1 MAARPHQCEEPRPLR
16 GFFFFKAAT
25 LVHSAAC
32 SIRHRPCT
40 RPSND
45 ITTASEKTMS
55 LLPLVRPRRLDFR
68 AIGAAG
74 LTALALALPCVP
86 ALAFQPSPVQP
97 DESNLD
103 NHQTYRNRDGAT
115 VHAPAHSLSGKA
127 PEGATARCRDG
138 TYSFSRHRSGTCS
151 RHGGVASWL

>member
-1 MAARPHQCEEPRPLR
+1 
-16 GFFFFKAAT
+16 
-25 LVHSAAC
+25 
-32 SIRHRPCT
+32 
-40 RPSND
+40 
-45 ITTASEKTMS
+45 MS
-55 LLPLVRPRRLDFR
+55 LLTRVRPRRLDLS
-68 AIGAAG
+68 AICAAG

-86 ALAFQPSPVQP
+86 AFAFQPSSVQP

-115 VHAPAHSLSGKA
+115 VHSPAHSLSGKA

-138 TYSFSRHRSGTCS
+138 TYSFSRRRSGTCS

>member
-1 MAARPHQCEEPRPLR
+1 M
-16 GFFFFKAAT
+16 T
-25 LVHSAAC
+25 LF
-32 SIRHRPCT
+32 
-40 RPSND
+40 
-45 ITTASEKTMS
+45 
-55 LLPLVRPRRLDFR
+55 PLVRPRRMKLD
-68 AIGAAG
+68 AICAAG
-74 LTALALALPCVP
+74 LTALALALPCAP
-86 ALAFQPSPVQP
+86 ALAFQPSPGQP

-115 VHAPAHSLSGKA
+115 VHSPAHSLSGKV